1 MIRVLLAEDHG
12 VVRGALTVLLNLTGD
27 IEVVAETDRGDK
39 VVGQALAYLP
49 DVAVLDIEM
58 PGADGIEATCRL
70 RAAVPTCRVLILT
83 ALAQTSLL
91 KRAMDAG
98 ASGFL
103 LKDAPTE
110 RLAESIRRIAAG
122 ERVIDASL
130 AVKAMTASA
139 SLLTDR
145 EADVLSLVGLG
156 ATTGEIAAE
165 LHLSAATVR
174 NYISNIITKTGAR
187 NRTDAVRIAV
197 DSGWIER
204 PRPSVAAPAARR

>member
-1 MIRVLLAEDHG
+1 VIRILLAEDHG
-12 VVRGALTVLLNLTGD
+12 VVRGALTALLNLTGD

-39 VVGQALAYLP
+39 VVPRALACGP
-49 DVAVLDIEM
+49 DVAVIDIEM
-58 PGADGIEATCRL
+58 PGIDGVEATRRL
-70 RAAVPTCRVLILT
+70 RLAMPACRVLILT
-83 ALAQTSLL
+83 GLASTGLL
-91 KRAMDAG
+91 RRAMDAG

-110 RLAESIRRIAAG
+110 RLAESIRRVAEG

-130 AVKAMTASA
+130 ALAAMSATATP
-139 SLLTDR
+139 LTDR
-145 EADVLSLVGLG
+145 EAAVLDLVGSG

-174 NYISNIITKTGAR
+174 NYISSVITKTGAR

-197 DSGWIER
+197 ESGWIEGLR
-204 PRPSVAAPAARR
+204 HT

>member
-1 MIRVLLAEDHG
+1 MA
-12 VVRGALTVLLNLTGD
+12 
-27 IEVVAETDRGDK
+27 
-39 VVGQALAYLP
+39 
-49 DVAVLDIEM
+49 
-58 PGADGIEATCRL
+58 
-70 RAAVPTCRVLILT
+70 CRVLILT
-83 ALAQTSLL
+83 GVFSPGLL

-110 RLAESIRRIAAG
+110 RLAESIRRIFQG

-130 AVKAMTASA
+130 ALAAMYATATP
-139 SLLTDR
+139 LTDR
-145 EADVLSLVGLG
+145 EASVLGLIGSG

-174 NYISNIITKTGAR
+174 NYISSVIIKTGAR

-197 DSGWIER
+197 ESGWIEGLR
-204 PRPSVAAPAARR
+204 HA

>member
-27 IEVVAETDRGDK
+27 IQVVAEADRGDK
-39 VVGQALAYLP
+39 VVTEALAATP
-49 DVAVLDIEM
+49 DIAVLDIEM
-58 PGADGIEATCRL
+58 PRVDGIEVTGRL
-70 RAAVPTCRVLILT
+70 RRALPTCQVLILT

-91 KRAMDAG
+91 KKAMDAG

-130 AVKAMTASA
+130 AVAAMTASA

-197 DSGWIER
+197 DAGWIER
-204 PRPSVAAPAARR
+204 PRPNAAAARR

>member
-12 VVRGALTVLLNLTGD
+12 VVRGALTALLNLTGD
-27 IEVVAETDRGDK
+27 IEVVAGIDRGDK
-39 VVGQALAYLP
+39 VVPHALACAP
-49 DVAVLDIEM
+49 DVAVIDIEM
-58 PGADGIEATCRL
+58 PGVDGIEATCRL
-70 RAAVPTCRVLILT
+70 KRAMPSCQVLILT
-83 ALAQTSLL
+83 GLASSGLL

-110 RLAESIRRIAAG
+110 RLAESIRRIVQG
-122 ERVIDASL
+122 ERVIDATL
-130 AVKAMTASA
+130 ALAAMSA
-139 SLLTDR
+139 TVTPLTDR
-145 EADVLSLVGLG
+145 EAAVLGLVGSG

-174 NYISNIITKTGAR
+174 NYISSVITKTGAR

-197 DSGWIER
+197 ESGWIEGLR
-204 PRPSVAAPAARR
+204 HN

>member
-1 MIRVLLAEDHG
+1 M
-12 VVRGALTVLLNLTGD
+12 RGALTVLLNLTGD

-39 VVGQALAYLP
+39 VVAQALVSLP

-58 PGADGIEATCRL
+58 PGADGIEATSRL

-83 ALAQTSLL
+83 ALAQTTLL

-130 AVKAMTASA
+130 AVAAMTASA

-204 PRPSVAAPAARR
+204 PRPNTATPASRR